1 MLNQMNK
8 TMEKEIEEKKEE
20 ERLMK
25 IQREAAAR
33 AQ

>member
-1 MLNQMNK
+1 MNK

-25 IQREAAAR
+25 IQRKEAAR